1 MSELC
6 LAMQELLKILTYK
19 VLRTSLSLFPVI
31 IITILDPRQG
41 FTIPDVYDEIREF
54 VTERDPE
61 TIAVN
66 FSDWFPVADGISYTQ
81 YVKLE
86 RTSGEVSAQTL
97 IMARQIALETLST
110 IVTGVTA
117 SKDIRKGNLM
127 GGVWIYYSAQSKR
140 TAPPDHR
147 WWIYDPEYVLQRGD
161 FFAYSVGYNYMGFR
175 VDTQIH
181 VYILREGETRVL
193 ESIQY
198 AWNQGKKA
206 QGIIRPHVKVGMTG
220 GESLSAIVKAMEEA
234 GYIYVELPD
243 IGIENYK
250 IIQKALAHRDQAS
263 RLLLIFQIFK

>member
-86 RTSGEVSAQTL
+86 KIIEPKYSQRIVSAENVINDFIVRRTSGEVSAQIHTL
-97 IMARQIALETLST
+97 VMARQIALETLST
-110 IVTGVTA
+110 IVPGVTA
-117 SKDIRKGNLM
+117 SKDIHKDNLM
-127 GGVWIYYSAQSKR
+127 GEVRIYYSAQSKR

-147 WWIYDPEYVLQRGD
+147 WWIYDPESVLQRGD
-161 FFAYSVGYNYMGFR
+161 FFAYSVGYSLYGF
-175 VDTQIH
+175 
-181 VYILREGETRVL
+181 
-193 ESIQY
+193 
-198 AWNQGKKA
+198 
-206 QGIIRPHVKVGMTG
+206 
-220 GESLSAIVKAMEEA
+220 
-234 GYIYVELPD
+234 
-243 IGIENYK
+243 
-250 IIQKALAHRDQAS
+250 
-263 RLLLIFQIFK
+263 